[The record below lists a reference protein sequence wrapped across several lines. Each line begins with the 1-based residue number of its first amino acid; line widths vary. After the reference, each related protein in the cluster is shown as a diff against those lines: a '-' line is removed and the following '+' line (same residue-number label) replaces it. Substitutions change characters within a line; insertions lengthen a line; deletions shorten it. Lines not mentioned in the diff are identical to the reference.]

1 MVEQIVER
9 RQTSNHHPLKLP
21 FVDTSPLWDVRWLLL
36 LLPVWWLLGVE
47 QFIWVVGFGW
57 AAAKSAYR
65 GRGRLVWLSPQ
76 RWFLAFLFVY
86 LISGLFIVESFRYIT
101 FVRNVGAYLAAF
113 FLLLVIVN
121 EVRSWREIYVVGQAA
136 LIAVGASAL
145 MGLFGMLHVWT
156 PTFTSALG
164 QVMPTWIADTDYGA
178 RIAARSIGQW
188 GWFLGLGRYF
198 RLSGFFLFATS
209 YASALVFV
217 FPFFVFYW
225 RRQRGLKR
233 LWGAVFLI
241 LIGMNLFFTT
251 ARVSF
256 VALLGGMIYFLL
268 YASHYRRLWRGVAI
282 FASLLLIGGIALTLL
297 ADSWQGDNR
306 VVNQAQGSV
315 DTFLRARGGG
325 SFDDRFRVYEHTLR
339 GVGQRPLFG
348 WGTERD
354 FADFPYPAGSHNE
367 YLAVLYRQGGIGFL
381 VFLGM
386 LWSTWRHTRP
396 VPLDD
401 RNKERFLPYG
411 RWFFVAVLIN
421 GLGTVPIVDATV
433 YVIQWT
439 FLALLIAG
447 RRTTR
452 LQPAG

>member
-1 MVEQIVER
+1 MVEQVAER
-9 RQTSNHHPLKLP
+9 GQTSNHLPLRLP
-21 FVDTSPLWDVRWLLL
+21 FVDTSPLWDVRWLLV
-36 LLPVWWLLGVE
+36 LLPVWWLLGME

-57 AAAKSAYR
+57 AAVKSAYR
-65 GRGRLVWLSPQ
+65 RGGCLVWLSPQ

-101 FVRNVGAYLAAF
+101 FVRNFSAYLAAF

-121 EVRSWREIYVVGQAA
+121 EVRSWREIKVVGQAA

-145 MGLFGMLHVWT
+145 LGLFGMLHIWR
-156 PTFTSALG
+156 PSFTSAIG
-164 QVMPTWIADTDYGA
+164 QVMPAWIADTDYGA

-217 FPFFVFYW
+217 FPFFVFCW

-233 LWGAVFLI
+233 LWIVFFLI
-241 LIGMNLFFTT
+241 LLGMNLLFTT

-256 VALLGGMIYFLL
+256 VALLGGLTYFLF
-268 YASHYRRLWRGVAI
+268 YASVRRRLWRGTAVFAI
-282 FASLLLIGGIALTLL
+282 LLLIGGILLTVL
-297 ADSWQGDNR
+297 AESWHGDGAT
-306 VVNQAQGSV
+306 VIEQAQQSV

-354 FADFPYPAGSHNE
+354 FANFPYPAGSHNE
-367 YLAVLYRQGGIGFL
+367 YLAILYRQGGIGFL

-386 LWSTWRHTRP
+386 LWSAWRHTHP
-396 VPLDD
+396 VPSDD
-401 RNKERFLPYG
+401 GNKERFLRYG
-411 RWFFVAVLIN
+411 RWFFVIVLIN

-433 YVIQWT
+433 YVIQWS
-439 FLALLIAG
+439 FLALLIVAH
-447 RRTTR
+447 RTA
-452 LQPAG
+452 L